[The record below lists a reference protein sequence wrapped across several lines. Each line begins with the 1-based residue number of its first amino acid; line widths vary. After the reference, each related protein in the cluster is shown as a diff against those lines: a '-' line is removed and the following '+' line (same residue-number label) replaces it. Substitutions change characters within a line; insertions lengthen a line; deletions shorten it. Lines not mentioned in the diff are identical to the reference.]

1 MNEPIEP
8 SLSRFLAPRYWP
20 TWALLAVVRIS
31 AFLPVGLQVATGATI
46 GRIFF
51 AFNRRERRIARRN
64 LEICFPELPAAERR
78 RLLRRHFRS
87 LGLSVVEMGVGWFAP
102 IAKLRERV
110 EIRGIRHLDA
120 ALAEGRGAL
129 LVTAHFTPIEIGV
142 CVLEDYPGTISS
154 LYRPQRNA
162 MMDWLIL
169 KGRSRF
175 SSTQVPRDN
184 VRLLIRLL
192 KRNEAVLYMPDQT
205 YLGNQ
210 SAMIPFFGEPATTNV
225 ATSKIARISGT
236 PVLPYW
242 FRRNADERSYTVEIE
257 PPLAGFPTD
266 DAIADTKRLV
276 ALLEAR
282 IREVPEQY
290 LWVYKKFKRR
300 PDDFGD
306 AYSRAAE

>member
-1 MNEPIEP
+1 MNEPTES
-8 SLSRFLAPRYWP
+8 SLSRFRAPRYWP
-20 TWALLAVVRIS
+20 TWVLFAVMRTS
-31 AFLPVGLQVATGATI
+31 ARLPVGAQLWLGAAI
-46 GRIFF
+46 GGIFF
-51 AFNRRERRIARRN
+51 TLNRRERRIARRN
-64 LEICFPELPAAERR
+64 LEICFPELAAWERE

-87 LGLSVVEMGVGWFAP
+87 LGLSVVEMGVGWFTP
-102 IAKLRERV
+102 IAKLHERV
-110 EIRGIRHLDA
+110 EIRGLEHLDA
-120 ALAEGRGAL
+120 ALAGGRGAL

-142 CVLEDYPGTISS
+142 CVLEDYPGTVSS

-184 VRLLIRLL
+184 VRLLMRLL

-225 ATSKIARISGT
+225 ATSKIAKISGA

-242 FRRNADERSYTVEIE
+242 FRRNSDERTYTVEIE
-257 PPLAGFPTD
+257 PPLPSFPTD
-266 DAIADTKRLV
+266 DALADTKRLV

-290 LWVYKKFKRR
+290 LWAYKKFKRR
-300 PDDFGD
+300 PDDLGD
-306 AYSRAAE
+306 IYS